1 MRLLVI
7 FLLAINVFF
16 FLWAITL
23 GDNHYQTPPMV
34 DPEIPAIIIPPQSP
48 GSAISRKQT
57 LSKCFTVGPFSSE
70 KTARIIAQKINEQGL
85 ATAIKKQK
93 TRQTLDYLVYL
104 NTFPSKSAAEKVLN
118 DVQKNKITNAKI
130 IEAGPYKNAITLGTF
145 NDLDKAR
152 RHAEYIRFLGYDALY
167 TAQKKQKEIIWL
179 DYDEPVRR
187 HTPVLSWIKEIDPNT
202 TIQKIEKPCEY

>member
-1 MRLLVI
+1 MRILVI

-23 GDNHYQTPPMV
+23 GDNRYQTPPMI
-34 DPEIPAIIIPPQSP
+34 DPKIPAIMIPPKTPTSTT
-48 GSAISRKQT
+48 IKRQT
-57 LSKCFTVGPFSSE
+57 FSKCFTVGPFSSE
-70 KTARIIAQKINEQGL
+70 KIARIIAKKINRQGL

-104 NTFPSKSAAEKVLN
+104 KTFPTRVAAENVLK
-118 DVQKNKITNAKI
+118 DVRKNKITNAKI
-130 IEAGPYKNAITLGTF
+130 IETGPYKNAITLGTF
-145 NDLDKAR
+145 DDLDKAR